1 MPRALFAALSLAFVA
16 TLTLASPSAADDLAK
31 VKDQGFI
38 RFSMSGQYPPF
49 NFVDENNQLT
59 GFDVQICSG
68 IAKRLGVQPR
78 PLSTAW
84 DGIIAGLLA
93 DKYELICGSMAITP
107 ERLKAIDFSDPYYRS
122 GAQLF
127 VKHGSAVKSAE
138 GLSGKTV
145 GVTLGTTYE
154 DWVRKHLKDVTV
166 RTYKG
171 VPAMILEVVNG
182 RIDGF
187 ITDRIVGAIA
197 IDEKGAP
204 IELAGPLLYE
214 ERMGIA
220 LRQGNPQLKQA
231 INKALAAMKQDGSYH
246 DISMKWLKIDAR

>member
-1 MPRALFAALSLAFVA
+1 MYK
-16 TLTLASPSAADDLAK
+16 TLTVTFALCLFLALPCAAGDLATIQGQGS
-31 VKDQGFI
+31 VK
-38 RFSMSGQYPPF
+38 FSMSGQYPPF

-59 GFDVQICSG
+59 GFDVDVCSA
-68 IAKRLGVQPR
+68 IAERIGVEPQ

-93 DKYELICGSMAITP
+93 GKYEWICGSMSITP
-107 ERLKAIDFSDPYYRS
+107 ERLKSIDFSDPYYRS

-127 VKHGSAVKSAE
+127 VAKSSSLAAAAD
-138 GLSGKTV
+138 LKGKTV

-154 DWVRKHLKDVTV
+154 QWVRNNLKDVKI

-171 VPAMILEVVNG
+171 VPAMILEVING

-204 IELAGPLLYE
+204 IKLVGPLLYE

-220 LRQGNPQLKQA
+220 LRQGNPDLKRA
-231 INKALAAMKQDGSYH
+231 INDALAAMKKDGSYR